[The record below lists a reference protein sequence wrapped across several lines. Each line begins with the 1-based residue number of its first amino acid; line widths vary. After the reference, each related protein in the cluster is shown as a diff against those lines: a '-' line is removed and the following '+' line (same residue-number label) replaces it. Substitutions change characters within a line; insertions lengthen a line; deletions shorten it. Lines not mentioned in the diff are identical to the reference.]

1 MKTYLILILIH
12 FCIIASAQQI
22 VPTSINSAGQSSTL
36 NGNNISYSIGDY
48 AVLTLADTNYTVS
61 GSYIAAS
68 VITAIEISAVDQGKI
83 SVFPNPSSELVYV
96 ELSDLLANE
105 IQLSLYTIDGKEIFN
120 QKFNNINQTLTLN
133 LSKQAKGVY
142 ILKLRNEKGQGIADY
157 KLIKN

>member
-105 IQLSLYTIDGKEIFN
+105 ILLITLFKNSFRNSCNWSSSNSLFSCSNAFQSLSVDFSSS
-120 QKFNNINQTLTLN
+120 
-133 LSKQAKGVY
+133 LSNVVSTP
-142 ILKLRNEKGQGIADY
+142 
-157 KLIKN
+157 